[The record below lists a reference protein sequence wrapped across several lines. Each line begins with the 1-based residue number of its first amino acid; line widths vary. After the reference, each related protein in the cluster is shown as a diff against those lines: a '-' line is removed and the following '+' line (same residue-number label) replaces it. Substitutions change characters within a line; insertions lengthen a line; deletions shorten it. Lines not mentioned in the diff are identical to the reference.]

1 MNSFNST
8 QTKSHQHIE
17 DEAESAASTASDIEM
32 TRFKKSSLDVW
43 IGHAVT
49 DVRSTMYF
57 TYYLLLKCNPKD
69 AFEVVC
75 PCNIFMI

>member
-1 MNSFNST
+1 MNSFKST
-8 QTKSHQHIE
+8 QAKSHQHIE
-17 DEAESAASTASDIEM
+17 DEAESAASTASDMEI
-32 TRFKKSSLDVW
+32 TCFKKSSLDVW

-69 AFEVVC
+69 AFAVVC